1 MDPRAV
7 RGGSLQAAGLGVA
20 LTGVMMATAW
30 TWWSAVLADVAT
42 LWSLSAP
49 VPILEGTLV
58 LVRLA
63 AATAWALLAAILA
76 AGTAEVLPRRRAEHD
91 EVVRRALPPPIHAL
105 ASRVAAALLVATF
118 SSSGPSAAAAAGTG
132 YLKAGSDL
140 SSTSS
145 VSEMSDARQS
155 HDDAEEPEG
164 HDAQG
169 RDADCTGVGI
179 PVPGWL
185 PAPRDHAAGA
195 DVTLVSRGQHDDVF
209 VTVRRGDTL
218 WSIVADRLGGSATI
232 EQVAQAWPAWYA
244 ANRDVIGP
252 DPDLILPGQQLHP
265 PATSR
270 EGALP

>member
-7 RGGSLQAAGLGVA
+7 RCGSWPAAVLGVT

-30 TWWSAVLADVAT
+30 TWWSAVLADAAT

-49 VPILEGTLV
+49 APILEGTLV

-63 AATAWALLAAILA
+63 AATAWALLTAILA
-76 AGTAEVLPRRRAEHD
+76 AGTAAVFPGRRAEHD
-91 EVVRRALPPPIHAL
+91 EVVRRALPPRVHAL
-105 ASRVAAALLVATF
+105 ASRVATALLVATF
-118 SSSGPSAAAAAGTG
+118 TSPGPSSAAAGPG
-132 YLKAGSDL
+132 FVNAGSEI

-145 VSEMSDARQS
+145 VGEISDARQS
-155 HDDAEEPEG
+155 QDDAEEPDG

-169 RDADCTGVGI
+169 SDANCTGVGI

-185 PAPRDHAAGA
+185 PASRDHAAGA
-195 DVTLVSRGQHDDVF
+195 DVTLVARGQHDDF
-209 VTVRRGDTL
+209 LVTVRRGDTL
-218 WSIVADRLGGSATI
+218 WSIAADRLGGSATI